1 MNVRARRPGKTR
13 DRMPSGPQL
22 PAVDAGEGD
31 DDAGSGG
38 DGGDNPVCISDA
50 K

>member
-22 PAVDAGEGD
+22 PGEGD